1 MSAVGTSGTMRR
13 GLRVCADL
21 VSGAG
26 VLVGLFMVGSALA
39 TPAPPTAPPTATA
52 TQSAP
57 ATASAVTPIPIPE
70 IAQRAA
76 QVTTL
81 LRSGQAPD
89 SSESDDA
96 NLGLT
101 DAADWIRKRHVST
114 TEALA
119 SSPSVN
125 ALANL
130 TDSWCSAEG
139 PFRIRPA

>member
-39 TPAPPTAPPTATA
+39 APAPPAAPPTATA

-57 ATASAVTPIPIPE
+57 SAASGAVTPIPIPE

-96 NLGLT
+96 DLG
-101 DAADWIRKRHVST
+101 
-114 TEALA
+114 
-119 SSPSVN
+119 
-125 ALANL
+125 
-130 TDSWCSAEG
+130 
-139 PFRIRPA
+139 

>member
-39 TPAPPTAPPTATA
+39 APAPPTAPTTATA

-57 ATASAVTPIPIPE
+57 SAASAVTPIPIPE
-70 IAQRAA
+70 IAQRAE

-81 LRSGQAPD
+81 LRPDKRRTVRSRTMPTSG
-89 SSESDDA
+89 
-96 NLGLT
+96 
-101 DAADWIRKRHVST
+101 
-114 TEALA
+114 
-119 SSPSVN
+119 
-125 ALANL
+125 
-130 TDSWCSAEG
+130 
-139 PFRIRPA
+139 